1 MSGNGWGHGSD
12 TKGHVTRI
20 DKVRSSLGKVLPNIT
35 RFRRVGLITYGPG
48 PWQQCNVHLN
58 LEPTANAAAEIMGVV
73 STLTPSGKTPL
84 TASVVQ
90 AAEVLHYRTEAGVV
104 VLLTDGERP
113 AVDRHAASRSS
124 CAPPRASS
132 RCMLSAC
139 A

>member
-1 MSGNGWGHGSD
+1 
-12 TKGHVTRI
+12 
-20 DKVRSSLGKVLPNIT
+20 
-35 RFRRVGLITYGPG
+35 
-48 PWQQCNVHLN
+48 VHLN
-58 LEPTANAAAEIMGVV
+58 LEPTANAAAEIMSVV

-104 VLLTDGERP
+104 VLLTDGEETCGGSR
-113 AVDRHAASRSS
+113 AASRSS

-132 RCMLSAC
+132 RCMSSAC